1 MPSEVSD
8 WVWIKMDSP
17 EERIDLIESLA
28 AEKDFRSAQAELEK
42 LKKGNDFSSVNRGE
56 LYYLEGLILHGLTR
70 YGDALNKG
78 KEAYQLLKHTLNN
91 KRIAQ
96 VQLLL
101 GNIFVATGE
110 LKKAEMEIQDAIA
123 SFRRVGDEKGM
134 AEAYNKLAQLF
145 FIQAE
150 FERSI
155 EALNQATE
163 YAKKIKDGHLM
174 IARISG
180 NLGRI
185 HLLRGDWEKAQKHLY
200 DSVRQNE
207 RVKNE
212 TSICRNLLSLGYAAS
227 QQRKFKEAEEF
238 YAKAHQIIQKKDLK
252 RELAIYYEYQA
263 ELALEKK
270 EYDSA
275 YRSVT
280 QAIQIGEEIAPQSS
294 LLCQSYRILAQ
305 IQLATQRLNLAE
317 SSCQKG
323 WELSKALNE
332 RAEEGILYRI
342 WAQIYAQKNNRKLA
356 KENFELSLSGLDK
369 IGCRF
374 ELARTYLSA
383 GEAEVF
389 EPKERLEHLKKAQ
402 TLFRE
407 LFPEESLGF
416 AYYRVLTQFG
426 EALTRIEIA
435 DYDGIIDG
443 LNQAERLTEGIKA
456 EGFSD
461 KEEMLQKIT
470 RFRQKV
476 EKAVAEKSI
485 SYDNRYNIF
494 RRFLSEVE
502 STGVFTTRPADQEE
516 EVSQKLTLLAKRV
529 QADRGLL
536 LLKSEFGSIGNSEDL
551 SSSPV
556 FGFNVS
562 SEEMEEIRSSLYR
575 LNGELT
581 SLKEPVYSTSGKLNL
596 LFENKG
602 EVSSLLLVP
611 LKIGEEVKGVLYL
624 DREKNGPSTK
634 PFRVDE
640 LNLAVAF
647 ADIIALKVAELENRR
662 LGEENLRLKE
672 QLKEKSAFSNIIT
685 QNNDMLE
692 ILWKLHQVKDTNL
705 SILLEGE
712 TGTGKDQVA
721 KAIHYNSNR
730 KNKNFVV
737 VNCAAF
743 PETLLEN
750 ELFGHKKGAYTG
762 ASQDKKGLIEEA
774 DGGTLYLDEI
784 AEINP
789 GTQIKL
795 LRVLEEKELTRLGET
810 KPRKVDVRVIS
821 ATSLIIKE
829 QIEKGL
835 FRKDLFF
842 RLNTIHVTLPP
853 LRKRKEDIPHL
864 VNHLVKIH
872 TPPGRDKLPQ
882 PSLAILELFSNYDW
896 PGNIRELENEVKRL
910 VAIKDGEAVVA
921 EDLLTE
927 KLGIK
932 EEAGSQNLSLYERV
946 ATWERQFILKALIE
960 SNWVKKAA
968 ASSLHIPESSLRF
981 KMKQLNIKT
990 PIEA

>member
-1 MPSEVSD
+1 
-8 WVWIKMDSP
+8 MDSP
-17 EERIDLIESLA
+17 EKRIDLIETLA
-28 AEKDFRSAQAELEK
+28 AERDFQSAQAELEK
-42 LKKGNDFSSVNRGE
+42 LKKGNDSSSAPSGE
-56 LYYLEGLILHGLTR
+56 LYYLEGLILHGLAR
-70 YGDALNKG
+70 YGDALKKG

-110 LKKAEMEIQDAIA
+110 LKKAEMEIQDAVA

-134 AEAYNKLAQLF
+134 AEAYNKLAQIF
-145 FIQAE
+145 FIQGS
-150 FERSI
+150 FDRSI
-155 EALNQATE
+155 ESLNFATE
-163 YAKKIKDGHLM
+163 HAQKAQDGHLM
-174 IARISG
+174 VARIWG

-185 HLLRGDWEKAQKHLY
+185 HLLMGDWEKAKKHLY
-200 DSVRQNE
+200 DNIRQSE
-207 RVKNE
+207 LVKNE
-212 TSICRNLLSLGYAAS
+212 TSIGRNLLSLGYAAG
-227 QQRKFKEAEEF
+227 QQRRFKEAEEF
-238 YAKAHQIIQKKDLK
+238 FEKALHIIQNKDLK
-252 RELAIYYEYQA
+252 RELAIYYEYRA

-270 EYDSA
+270 EYDQA
-275 YRSVT
+275 YRNVS
-280 QAIQIGEEIAPQSS
+280 QAIKIGEEIAPQSS

-305 IQLATQRLNLAE
+305 IQLSTQKLNLAE

-323 WELSKALNE
+323 WELSKSLNE
-332 RAEEGILYRI
+332 RAEEGIIYRA

-356 KENFELSLSGLDK
+356 KENFELSVGCLEK
-369 IGCRF
+369 IGCKF

-389 EPKERLEHLKKAQ
+389 EPKERLEHLKKAKS
-402 TLFRE
+402 LFRE
-407 LFPEESLGF
+407 LFSQESSGF
-416 AYYRVLTQFG
+416 AYYAGLTQFG
-426 EALTRIEIA
+426 EALAHSEIA
-435 DYDGIIDG
+435 DYDGSIDC
-443 LNQAERLTEGIKA
+443 LNQAEFLLEGIKG
-456 EGFSD
+456 ESFPD
-461 KEEMLQKIT
+461 KDEILQKISF
-470 RFRQKV
+470 FRSKV
-476 EKAVAEKSI
+476 EKAVVEKSI
-485 SYDNRYNIF
+485 SYDNQYNIF

-502 STGVFTTRPADQEE
+502 STGVFPIGPANQSPGSMGEE
-516 EVSQKLTLLAKRV
+516 EVSQNLMLLAKRV
-529 QADRGLL
+529 KADRGLL
-536 LLKSEFGSIGNSEDL
+536 LLKNGEDL
-551 SSSPV
+551 SSSPI
-556 FGFNVS
+556 FGFNIS
-562 SEEMEEIRSSLYR
+562 SEEMEEIQSTFYR

-581 SLKEPVYSTSGKLNL
+581 SLKEPVFSSSGKPNL

-624 DREKNGPSTK
+624 DREKNGPSTQ
-634 PFRVDE
+634 PFRRDE

-647 ADIIALKVAELENRR
+647 ADIIALKVAEIENKK

-685 QNNDMLE
+685 QNSDMLE
-692 ILWKLHQVKDTNL
+692 ILWKLSQVKDTNL

-730 KNKNFVV
+730 KNRNFVV

-762 ASQDKKGLIEEA
+762 ASQDKKGLLEEA

-789 GTQIKL
+789 ATQIKL

-810 KPRKVDVRVIS
+810 KPRKIDVRVIS
-821 ATSLIIKE
+821 ATSLNIKE

-853 LRKRKEDIPHL
+853 LRKRKEDISLL
-864 VNHLVKIH
+864 VDHFIKIH
-872 TPPGRDKLPQ
+872 VTPGTNKLPQ
-882 PSLAILELFSNYDW
+882 PSPAILELFNNYDW
-896 PGNIRELENEVKRL
+896 PGNIRELENEVRRL

-921 EDLLTE
+921 SDILTE

-946 ATWERQFILKALIE
+946 AAWERQFILKALIE
-960 SNWVKKAA
+960 NNWVKKTA

-981 KMKQLNIKT
+981 KIKQLKIKT
-990 PIEA
+990 PIDA